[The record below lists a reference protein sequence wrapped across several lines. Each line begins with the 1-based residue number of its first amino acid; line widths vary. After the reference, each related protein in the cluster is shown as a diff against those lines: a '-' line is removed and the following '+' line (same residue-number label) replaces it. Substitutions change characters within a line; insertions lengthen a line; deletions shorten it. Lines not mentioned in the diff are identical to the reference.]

1 MDAARAGRARGL
13 VYRLDQRAA
22 QPELARALGHEQI
35 LQIAVVADRPAGAVI
50 DVVHDAEKLAVDV
63 AAEQPHRLVRI
74 VQPRPGRVVGL
85 LRRRGPVEVEIA
97 LPQRLPGH
105 ALVQAQRADRNLR
118 GHGNAAIS
126 AWMRSSCGMVSAG
139 RRPKPHSVAI
149 ENSLSTSP
157 KIAIIR
163 SISCRVTVSAGMK
176 RSVSVRGA
184 LIKSPRCSANPTTC
198 GPISL
203 WRFSARS
210 KPRPRTSP
218 HWYCCDSSV
227 SRLAR
232 CAPASA
238 TPARKPGLAISSKT
252 AHPTAVADNPVT
264 LPFGR
269 ARLLISPVAIGS
281 PAIMTMGMSR
291 VAFFAAWAAGVCTA
305 TMTST
310 RL

>member
-1 MDAARAGRARGL
+1 MDAARAGRARGI
-13 VYRLDQRAA
+13 VYRLDQGAA
-22 QPELARALGHEQI
+22 QPALARALSHEQI

-85 LRRRGPVEVEIA
+85 LRRRDPVEIEIA
-97 LPQRLPGH
+97 LPQRLPGR

-126 AWMRSSCGMVSAG
+126 
-139 RRPKPHSVAI
+139 AI

-210 KPRPRTSP
+210 KPRPRTSA

-232 CAPASA
+232 CAPAST

-252 AHPTAVADNPVT
+252 AHPTAVANA
-264 LPFGR
+264 LPLNVPPWSPYAKQQASLCATSAPRGMPPPSPL
-269 ARLLISPVAIGS
+269 ARTITSGS
-281 PAIMTMGMSR
+281 TPA
-291 VAFFAAWAAGVCTA
+291 C
-305 TMTST
+305 
-310 RL
+310 

>member
-1 MDAARAGRARGL
+1 MDAARAGRARGI
-13 VYRLDQRAA
+13 VYRLDQGAA
-22 QPELARALGHEQI
+22 QPALARALSHEQI

-74 VQPRPGRVVGL
+74 VQPRPGR
-85 LRRRGPVEVEIA
+85 
-97 LPQRLPGH
+97 

-184 LIKSPRCSANPTTC
+184 LIKSPRC
-198 GPISL
+198 
-203 WRFSARS
+203 
-210 KPRPRTSP
+210 
-218 HWYCCDSSV
+218 
-227 SRLAR
+227 
-232 CAPASA
+232 
-238 TPARKPGLAISSKT
+238 
-252 AHPTAVADNPVT
+252 
-264 LPFGR
+264 
-269 ARLLISPVAIGS
+269 
-281 PAIMTMGMSR
+281 
-291 VAFFAAWAAGVCTA
+291 
-305 TMTST
+305 
-310 RL
+310 